1 MSQHSLCK
9 IIPALSQLMGRTVQ
23 LQDDL
28 EFAVERANCVN
39 FVMSAFL
46 SQNCLPGNSGQDSC
60 MISRSN
66 NNTKAA
72 RAYTGQTVLAFFLA
86 FEKVS

>member
-1 MSQHSLCK
+1 
-9 IIPALSQLMGRTVQ
+9 
-23 LQDDL
+23 
-28 EFAVERANCVN
+28 
-39 FVMSAFL
+39 MSAFL